1 MMGIKAAATCILDHN
16 GIVKSFENLGLR
28 RLPIRLVGNDMQTYR
43 EGQYV
48 LIHSWIIFHSIDFLF
63 SYVFINFVSGTTKLY
78 EMIAALKREGD
89 ILRRVVS
96 NDDHVNEKQTC
107 HCDKYGYFVTD
118 IVDYTKPLT
127 VWNKKITDPLYKKR
141 L

>member
-1 MMGIKAAATCILDHN
+1 MM
-16 GIVKSFENLGLR
+16 
-28 RLPIRLVGNDMQTYR
+28 
-43 EGQYV
+43 
-48 LIHSWIIFHSIDFLF
+48 
-63 SYVFINFVSGTTKLY
+63 
-78 EMIAALKREGD
+78 AALKREGD

-96 NDDHVNEKQTC
+96 NDDEASEKPEC

>member
-1 MMGIKAAATCILDHN
+1 MM
-16 GIVKSFENLGLR
+16 
-28 RLPIRLVGNDMQTYR
+28 
-43 EGQYV
+43 
-48 LIHSWIIFHSIDFLF
+48 
-63 SYVFINFVSGTTKLY
+63 
-78 EMIAALKREGD
+78 AALKRESD
-89 ILRRVVS
+89 ILRRVMS
-96 NDDHVNEKQTC
+96 NDDEVNEKHVC

>member
-16 GIVKSFENLGLR
+16 GIIKSFENLGLR
-28 RLPIRLVGNDMQTYR
+28 RLPIRLLGNDMQVYR

-48 LIHSWIIFHSIDFLF
+48 LLNSSSINLIFFF
-63 SYVFINFVSGTTKLY
+63 SYVFINFISGTTKLY
-78 EMIAALKREGD
+78 EMIGALKREGD

-96 NDDHVNEKQTC
+96 NDDQVNEKHVC

>member
-1 MMGIKAAATCILDHN
+1 MMG
-16 GIVKSFENLGLR
+16 
-28 RLPIRLVGNDMQTYR
+28 
-43 EGQYV
+43 
-48 LIHSWIIFHSIDFLF
+48 
-63 SYVFINFVSGTTKLY
+63 
-78 EMIAALKREGD
+78 ALKREGD
-89 ILRRVVS
+89 ILRRVIS
-96 NDDHVNEKQTC
+96 NDDDVNQEHVC

>member
-1 MMGIKAAATCILDHN
+1 MM
-16 GIVKSFENLGLR
+16 
-28 RLPIRLVGNDMQTYR
+28 
-43 EGQYV
+43 
-48 LIHSWIIFHSIDFLF
+48 
-63 SYVFINFVSGTTKLY
+63 
-78 EMIAALKREGD
+78 AALKREGD
-89 ILRRVVS
+89 ILRRVMS
-96 NDDHVNEKQTC
+96 NDDQANEEHVC

>member
-1 MMGIKAAATCILDHN
+1 M
-16 GIVKSFENLGLR
+16 LR
-28 RLPIRLVGNDMQTYR
+28 
-43 EGQYV
+43 
-48 LIHSWIIFHSIDFLF
+48 
-63 SYVFINFVSGTTKLY
+63 
-78 EMIAALKREGD
+78 ALKREGD
-89 ILRRVVS
+89 ILRRVLS
-96 NDDHVNEKQTC
+96 NDDNDSAENVC

>member
-16 GIVKSFENLGLR
+16 GIIKSFENLGLR
-28 RLPIRLVGNDMQTYR
+28 RLPIRLIGNDMQVYR

-48 LIHSWIIFHSIDFLF
+48 LLNSSSINLIFFF
-63 SYVFINFVSGTTKLY
+63 SYVFINFISGTTKLY
-78 EMIAALKREGD
+78 EMIGALKREGD

-96 NDDHVNEKQTC
+96 NDDQVNEKHVC

>member
-1 MMGIKAAATCILDHN
+1 MGIKAAATCILDNN
-16 GIVKSFENLGLR
+16 GIIKSFENLGLR
-28 RLPIRLVGNDMQTYR
+28 RLPIRLIGNDMQMYR

-48 LIHSWIIFHSIDFLF
+48 LYNKTKLVLFLNLF
-63 SYVFINFVSGTTKLY
+63 SYVFINFISGTTKLY
-78 EMIAALKREGD
+78 EMMNALKREGD
-89 ILRRVVS
+89 ILRRVMS
-96 NDDHVNEKQTC
+96 NDDQVNEEHVC
-107 HCDKYGYFVTD
+107 HCDSYGYFVTD